1 MKTRIVA
8 GLWRISKAVNIAVA
22 IPLVAAGLV
31 MVAVVIAG
39 TVARYVFN
47 APLIWSE
54 ASARYL
60 MIWIG
65 LVGASVALRH
75 GDHIAIDAVRTR
87 LPRVLRH
94 VGDLAVAVLVA
105 WFLWVMTIEGWSAAM
120 RGASQTAPA
129 LGVSMFWPLAAVPV
143 AGALI
148 LVQHVLHTVLRLL
161 NGEKAGGRPPGGGP
175 F

>member
-1 MKTRIVA
+1 MKSRIVA

-22 IPLVAAGLV
+22 IPLVAAGFL

-54 ASARYL
+54 TSARYL

-75 GDHIAIDAVRTR
+75 GDHIAIDVVRIR
-87 LPRVLRH
+87 LPRALRH
-94 VGDLAVAVLVA
+94 VGDLVVALAVA
-105 WFLWVMTIEGWSAAM
+105 WFLWVMTVEGWAAAM
-120 RGASQTAPA
+120 RGANQMSPA
-129 LGVSMFWPLAAVPV
+129 LGLSMFWPLALVPV

-148 LVQHVLHTVLRLL
+148 LVQHVLHTALRLL
-161 NGEKAGGRPPGGGP
+161 DGDDTGDHLPGAGAI
-175 F
+175 

>member
-22 IPLVAAGLV
+22 VPLVAAGAL
-31 MVAVVIAG
+31 MVAVVVAG

-87 LPRVLRH
+87 LPRVLRK
-94 VGDLAVAVLVA
+94 VGDLAVAAAVA
-105 WFLWVMTIEGWSAAM
+105 WFLWVMTVEGWAAAM
-120 RGASQTAPA
+120 RGGSQMSPA
-129 LGVSMFWPLAAVPV
+129 LGLSMFWPLAAVPV

-148 LVQHVLHTVLRLL
+148 LVQHVLHTALRLL
-161 NGEKAGGRPPGGGP
+161 DGEQTGTHLPGGGAI
-175 F
+175 